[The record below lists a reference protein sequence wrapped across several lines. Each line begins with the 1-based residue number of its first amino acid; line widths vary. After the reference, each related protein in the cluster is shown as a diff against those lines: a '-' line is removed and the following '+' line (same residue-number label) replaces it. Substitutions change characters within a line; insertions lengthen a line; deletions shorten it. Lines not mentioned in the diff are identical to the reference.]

1 MKSALL
7 VIDMQNGFLSPRSP
21 LFIAGAP
28 ATVPACARVIAR
40 CREKGVPVV
49 FVTRAYAADGSDV
62 EKRRATRLFSTPDST
77 RRSKSSASDT

>member
-28 ATVPACARVIAR
+28 ENVRH
-40 CREKGVPVV
+40 VV
-49 FVTRAYAADGSDV
+49 CGGGHRFYAADAWPVFDEVTGW
-62 EKRRATRLFSTPDST
+62 R
-77 RRSKSSASDT
+77 

>member
-40 CREKGVPVV
+40 
-49 FVTRAYAADGSDV
+49 
-62 EKRRATRLFSTPDST
+62 
-77 RRSKSSASDT
+77 